1 MPYVAFIGIFSYI
14 YAIYDIHVLKYSF
27 LFGIIS
33 DNLGNLDHIRHK
45 VTSLSDLGK
54 ESAQA
59 RRRKSLT
66 QAELARRAG
75 VGQSTLARFEAG
87 LASEFGLRKLLAVL
101 DVLGY
106 ELRFS
111 PRGHR
116 RTLEDVLKERT
127 AENETSSLR
136 RP

>member
-1 MPYVAFIGIFSYI
+1 M
-14 YAIYDIHVLKYSF
+14 
-27 LFGIIS
+27 
-33 DNLGNLDHIRHK
+33 RHR
-45 VTSLSDLGK
+45 VTSLGDLGK
-54 ESAQA
+54 EVAQA

-111 PRGHR
+111 PRGHS

-127 AENETSSLR
+127 TENETSSLR